1 MKRKLLATVSITTS
15 MILGLSAC
23 AATGKQ
29 VGFFDNV
36 DEYDARLFSLP
47 GQGIVAEAAP
57 TLAKEEVVAA
67 VTEKAAEKAAEKAP
81 EIAASPVEVQGF
93 NDTASLL
100 TFPDTSVPSIVTPEA
115 QRGIASVSQTAP
127 ILKPAGFA
135 PSSHEVTNADQAY
148 AALIRG
154 NERFIQGSLEH
165 RNQSETRR
173 RAIAN
178 EQRPFAVVLSSSDSR
193 VPPELIFD
201 QGLGD
206 LYVIRVGGGVLG
218 SAQVAAIEY
227 AIENLGAKLILV
239 LGNESSSEIQKA
251 LKVGQND
258 VAVEQ
263 TTDQK
268 WLASEIKN
276 NLKNGRFPA
285 HYSEDPKLREAAK
298 ANVDSVTGLLYV
310 RSSLVKKKIQSG
322 EVKLVRGVYGVDT
335 GKVEFW
341 KFGEV
346 PSTN

>member
-1 MKRKLLATVSITTS
+1 MKRTVLSFASLTA
-15 MILGLSAC
+15 MILIITGC
-23 AATGKQ
+23 ASSDKK
-29 VGFFDNV
+29 VGVFDNV
-36 DEYDARLFSLP
+36 DEYDARLYSLP
-47 GQGIVAEAAP
+47 TQNIAPVAAP
-57 TLAKEEVVAA
+57 QVVAQESA
-67 VTEKAAEKAAEKAP
+67 K
-81 EIAASPVEVQGF
+81 GLF
-93 NDTASLL
+93 DTTSLV
-100 TFPDTSVPSIVTPEA
+100 TFPDTQNVSEPAPQTQA
-115 QRGIASVSQTAP
+115 HTQRSIASVEPVVTT
-127 ILKPAGFA
+127 FA
-135 PSSHEVTNADQAY
+135 PSSHEVLNADQAY

-154 NERFIQGSLEH
+154 NERFIQGTLDH
-165 RNQSETRR
+165 RNQNEARR
-173 RAIAN
+173 RAIAQ

-227 AIENLGAKLILV
+227 AIGNLGAKLILV
-239 LGNESSSEIQKA
+239 LGNESSAEIQKA
-251 LKVGQND
+251 LKVGSLTESTT
-258 VAVEQ
+258 EQ

-285 HYSEDPKLREAAK
+285 GFTEDPKLREAAK

-310 RSSLVKKKIQSG
+310 RSSLVKNKIQSG

-346 PSTN
+346 PAKH